1 MKAKTI
7 SISALFLCMSTT
19 VLLAQSTQDTL
30 KGEKKIDEVKII
42 GTSKKGTE
50 ANIITVQK
58 KSVEVIER
66 VGAVQLQKQGVGNAS
81 AAVTKATGTLKQ
93 EGSGQIFVRGLGD
106 RYNTTT
112 LNGLPIPSDDPEF
125 KNIDLEIFKTSMI
138 EYISLDKVYNPRL
151 YGDFGGANV
160 NIVSKEHTGK
170 PYFKVGMGSSLNL
183 QTFDKGKFKLQD
195 GGPGFFGYK
204 TTTFNKA
211 NAGTAYPFT
220 SKWNFKNAQNPFN
233 SNMDFEAGGRFGK
246 FSIFAYAG
254 FENNYEYSSGKE
266 SFFYADG
273 GRNKDYNVERYQYE
287 TNTTA
292 LVNLGYKLNSNNK
305 LTFTSNYIHSSS
317 QTARFFEGFNYDA
330 NADVIINR
338 GDNKITDTWIN
349 QLIGNHKLGKSWEAD
364 WALGYNKL
372 NSKRPDRL
380 QNTLFA
386 ENNILIAGSAVDN
399 HRYFDE
405 LKDDTYLGYLHLT
418 KKFDKFKVYFGYD
431 GSYKDRTFDYTS
443 IGIQYSNPYSLPV
456 SFDPNNMDAFFNAS
470 NSSNFFF
477 RYNTFRSTDPSQIY
491 IPWGYDIK
499 QNLHSGFA
507 NVDYNVSEKFVIQV
521 GGRFDYIN
529 WDMAWRD
536 PLGSGAKQ
544 KNYSKFLPAI
554 NTKYSVSDRTN
565 LRLSLSKTYTLPQ
578 PKELIPIAY
587 YDVTTNVYGN
597 PNLYPSDNYNAD
609 LKWEFFP
616 NSGEVISLTAFGKYI
631 QNPIARTTYS
641 TAASSD
647 MIYFNIANW
656 GYIAGAEA
664 EFRKDI
670 HQWGASKL
678 YTFVN
683 ATYMHSQQELKTPD
697 EIAAENEGRR
707 VEYSGQTKDDIQGV
721 ADFIANANLGYNYKW
736 NNNENSMDFVVSYSY
751 VGKNLYAIGT
761 NNTGNFYEQSRN
773 LLDANINVNLKYV
786 GIGLS
791 VKNILNPDYKIDQ
804 VNSAGTFI
812 HKNYTKGRLV
822 GLNLSYKF

>member
-19 VLLAQSTQDTL
+19 ALLAQSTPDTI

-50 ANIITVQK
+50 NNIITTQK

-66 VGAVQLQKQGVGNAS
+66 VGSAQLSKQGIGDVA

-138 EYISLDKVYNPRL
+138 EYISLDKVYNPKL
-151 YGDFGGANV
+151 YGDFGGANI

-170 PYFKVGMGSSLNL
+170 PYFKVGLGSAINM
-183 QTFDKGKFKLQD
+183 QTFDKGNFKLQD

-204 TTTFNKA
+204 TSTFNKS
-211 NAGTAYPFT
+211 NPGVAYPFT
-220 SKWNFKNAQNPFN
+220 TKWNFKNAQNPFN
-233 SNMDFEAGGRFGK
+233 SNLDFETGARFGK

-254 FENNYEYSSGKE
+254 FDNSYEYSSGKE
-266 SFFYADG
+266 SFFFADG
-273 GRNKDYNVERYQYE
+273 RPDKDYNVERYEYE

-292 LVNLGYKLNSNNK
+292 LVNLAYKINSNNK

-317 QTARFFEGFNYDA
+317 QTARFFEGYTFDIGT
-330 NADVIINR
+330 DVVVNR

-349 QLIGNHKLGKSWEAD
+349 QLVGNHKLGKSWEAD

-380 QNTLFA
+380 QNTMSA
-386 ENNILIAGSAVDN
+386 TDNILIAGSIVDN

-405 LKDDTYLGYLHLT
+405 LKDDTFLGYLHLT
-418 KKFDKFKVYFGYD
+418 KKLNDFKFSFGYD
-431 GSYKDRTFDYTS
+431 GSYKNRTFDFTT
-443 IGIQYSNPYSLPV
+443 IGIRYANPYGLSLNI
-456 SFDPNNMDAFFNAS
+456 DPNNYDAFFNS
-470 NSSNFFF
+470 TNSTLYQFI
-477 RYNTFRSTDPSQIY
+477 YQTFRGTSELY
-491 IPWGYDIK
+491 KPWGYDIK
-499 QNLHSGFA
+499 QHLHSGYA
-507 NVDYNVSEKFVIQV
+507 NVDYNVSDKLVVQL

-529 WDMAWRD
+529 WDMDWND
-536 PLGSGAKQ
+536 PLNTDKKQ
-544 KNYSKFLPAI
+544 KSYNKFLPAL
-554 NTKYSVSDRTN
+554 NAKYSVNDRTN

-597 PNLYPSDNYNAD
+597 ENLYPSDNYNVD

-616 NSGEVISLTAFGKYI
+616 KSGEIISVAAFGKYI
-631 QNPIARTTYS
+631 KNPIARTTYS
-641 TAASSD
+641 TASSSD
-647 MIYFNIANW
+647 MTYFNIANW
-656 GYIAGAEA
+656 GYIVGAEA
-664 EFRKDI
+664 EWRKDI
-670 HQWGASKL
+670 YEWEASKI
-678 YTFVN
+678 YTFIN
-683 ATYMHSQQELKTPD
+683 ATYMHSQQELKSSD
-697 EIAAENEGRR
+697 ELAAENEGKRA
-707 VEYSGQTKDDIQGV
+707 EFSGQTKEDVQGV
-721 ADFIANANLGYNYKW
+721 ADFIANANLGYNFKW
-736 NNNENSMDFVVSYSY
+736 NDANSLDFVVSYSY
-751 VGKNLYAIGT
+751 VGKNLFALGT
-761 NNTGNFYEQSRN
+761 NNTGNFYEASRN
-773 LLDANINVNLKYV
+773 MLDTNLNVNLKNI
-786 GIGLS
+786 GIG
-791 VKNILNPDYKIDQ
+791 VFVRNILNPEYRIDQ
-804 VNSAGTFI
+804 VNTSGTYI
-812 HKNYTKGRLV
+812 NRNYTKGRLV